1 MTWSSFISG
10 SFYLTIKGGNVMID
24 EDFDDIDFENIDDL
38 PLSDYMSWDQQEA
51 EDIADDEFS
60 ELD

>member
-1 MTWSSFISG
+1 
-10 SFYLTIKGGNVMID
+10 MID
-24 EDFDDIDFENIDDL
+24 EDLYDMDFGNIDDL
-38 PLSDYMSWDQQEA
+38 PLSDSTDWDQHE